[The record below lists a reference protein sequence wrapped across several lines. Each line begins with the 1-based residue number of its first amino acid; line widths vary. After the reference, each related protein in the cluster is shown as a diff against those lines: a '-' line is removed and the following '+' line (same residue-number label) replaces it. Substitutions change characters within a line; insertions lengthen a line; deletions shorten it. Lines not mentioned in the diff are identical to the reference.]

1 LTFVALQVVDNHG
14 ELFLIAVDRK
24 EAQRLSLKV
33 RRVLMEHSSND
44 KMSVLQFQSVYQTM
58 FGESINIETMQ
69 EKLSETIKVTT
80 DRFPV
85 MLSNIF
91 LTAKL
96 VFRLSRLNL
105 EKNMYN

>member
-1 LTFVALQVVDNHG
+1 MLQVIDNHG

-69 EKLSETIKVTT
+69 EKLSETIKVIT
-80 DRFPV
+80 DRILMMFQ
-85 MLSNIF
+85 IF
-91 LTAKL
+91 FVIAKC
-96 VFRLSRLNL
+96 VFRLSRLNS
-105 EKNMYN
+105 EKNMYS

>member
-1 LTFVALQVVDNHG
+1 MLQVIDNHG

-69 EKLSETIKVTT
+69 EKLSETIKVIT
-80 DRFPV
+80 DRILV
-85 MLSNIF
+85 MFQIF
-91 LTAKL
+91 FVIAQSVYLDCQD
-96 VFRLSRLNL
+96 
-105 EKNMYN
+105 

>member
-1 LTFVALQVVDNHG
+1 VLQVIDNHG

-69 EKLSETIKVTT
+69 EKLSETIKVIT
-80 DRFPV
+80 DRILMMFQ
-85 MLSNIF
+85 IF
-91 LTAKL
+91 FVIAKC
-96 VFRLSRLNL
+96 VFRLSRLNS
-105 EKNMYN
+105 EKNMYS

>member
-1 LTFVALQVVDNHG
+1 MLQVIDNHG

-69 EKLSETIKVTT
+69 EKLSETIKVII
-80 DRFPV
+80 DRIL
-85 MLSNIF
+85 MIF
-91 LTAKL
+91 FVIAKC
-96 VFRLSRLNL
+96 VFRLSRLNS
-105 EKNMYN
+105 EKNMYS

>member
-1 LTFVALQVVDNHG
+1 VVDNHG

-69 EKLSETIKVTT
+69 EKLSETIKVITE
-80 DRFPV
+80 RIQVIF
-85 MLSNIF
+85 SNIF
-91 LTAKL
+91 HNSKTY
-96 VFRLSRLNL
+96 V
-105 EKNMYN
+105 